1 MCHCDKCDDDMARC
15 VDYETMVDAQGQR
28 VVAFGKYAGI
38 AGMIDILHGVGVRL
52 LALGHHTPFMH
63 IGQWKQKSVH
73 RNPENFTKRY

>member
-1 MCHCDKCDDDMARC
+1 MMMTLTCARC

-63 IGQWKQKSVH
+63 IGQWKQISYH
-73 RNPENFTKRY
+73 RDQQNVTYIDVFWT